1 MVDTNCLEIKTVA
14 GFINYKICRL
24 MFKLNLPRDSITQ
37 FKAHIEKYKTR
48 SGFKELIFEHHG
60 WLSQQFS
67 YFGEIFNEAV
77 KNGLAAI
84 QTQNPAIYYL
94 KAAEHVYKR
103 RELFQQNSTFVPNLP
118 NEDPASPS
126 TQFSLLYS
134 DYFGVRNGNEREQ
147 GIDQQIIALV
157 RELEGKYNYS
167 TVIINLLS
175 QAMSQFKIYRCAR
188 SRKKCAVMM
197 ADEYFKSG
205 EFTKALTLY
214 SLMLQDF
221 RQERWYSIF
230 TDILT
235 KTIHSATLAASV
247 NDLVASSVE
256 AMSMNIKISIS
267 ERQLILENLWKV
279 FNVSN
284 FQFLPVL
291 YLYL

>member
-1 MVDTNCLEIKTVA
+1 
-14 GFINYKICRL
+14 

-37 FKAHIEKYKTR
+37 FKAHIEKYKART
-48 SGFKELIFEHHG
+48 GFKELLFEHHG

-94 KAAEHVYKR
+94 KAAEHIYKR
-103 RELFQQNSTFVPNLP
+103 REIYQQNSAFVPITA
-118 NEDPASPS
+118 EPASPS
-126 TQFSLLYS
+126 TQYSLLYS

-157 RELEGKYNYS
+157 RELEGKYSYS
-167 TVIINLLS
+167 AVIINLLS
-175 QAMSQFKIYRCAR
+175 QAMSQFKIYRCGR

-197 ADEYFKSG
+197 ADEYYKSG

-221 RQERWYSIF
+221 RQDKWYSIF
-230 TDILT
+230 TEILT
-235 KTIHSATLAASV
+235 KTIQSATLAASV
-247 NDLVASSVE
+247 NDLVSSSIE
-256 AMSMNIKISIS
+256 AFSTNIKISIA
-267 ERQLILENLWKV
+267 ERQQILENLWKV
-279 FNVSN
+279 FNVSESN
-284 FQFLPVL
+284 
-291 YLYL
+291 